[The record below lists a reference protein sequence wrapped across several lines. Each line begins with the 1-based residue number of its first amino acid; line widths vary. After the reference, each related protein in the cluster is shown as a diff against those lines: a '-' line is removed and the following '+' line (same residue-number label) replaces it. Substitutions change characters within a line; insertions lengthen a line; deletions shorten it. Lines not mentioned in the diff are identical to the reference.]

1 MLVKAARKVRKVH
14 EMERKKITIC
24 LTVALLKANPCF
36 QITIQ
41 VSKTNIVCKT
51 NIKLINLIKC
61 LFIYLFILFLNN
73 KLII

>member
-1 MLVKAARKVRKVH
+1 MLVKVEQKVRKVH
-14 EMERKKITIC
+14 EMARKKITIC

-41 VSKTNIVCKT
+41 VSKTNI
-51 NIKLINLIKC
+51 KLFNLIKC